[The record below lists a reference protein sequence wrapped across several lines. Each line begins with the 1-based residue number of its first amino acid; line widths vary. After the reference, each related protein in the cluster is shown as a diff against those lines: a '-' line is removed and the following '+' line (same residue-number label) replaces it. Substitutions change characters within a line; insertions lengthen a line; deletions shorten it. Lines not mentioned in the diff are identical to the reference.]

1 MTGELQ
7 DKMLTVEQKLTA
19 RIRDGN
25 LGVRGFW
32 FGSVGESAP
41 VYPVVHFLMTGNV
54 QNDLQVVQPGKI
66 GWDLEY
72 DVTCIFAGTD
82 DRTTIKNLQKFTN
95 SIYDILQEEQ
105 IPSKRL
111 DGEIFNLNCP
121 SINYVT
127 FESPTKTF
135 VYGAVITMII
145 QIFEDR

>member
-1 MTGELQ
+1 MIGALQ
-7 DKMLTVEQKLTA
+7 TKMLAVEQKLTA
-19 RIRDGN
+19 LIRDGN
-25 LGVRGFW
+25 LGVRDFW
-32 FGSVGESAP
+32 FGSVGKSAP
-41 VYPVVHFLMTGNV
+41 VYPMVHFLMTGNI

-72 DVTCIFAGTD
+72 EVTCIFAGTD

-105 IPSKRL
+105 TPSKRL
-111 DGEIFNLNCP
+111 DGEVFNIDCP
-121 SINYVT
+121 GINYVT